1 MVGRDT
7 GDTRELFVLFSVSPE
22 EISFVCLFF
31 LLGVTW
37 TLDWRLATGERKR
50 QKIRN
55 DAPDDDDDDDGD
67 GDDAEWKCEPA
78 ASPRERI
85 STLKRK
91 TRRVV
96 VQHEQ

>member
-1 MVGRDT
+1 MASVLKNDHRRSEQNHQRQGRDK
-7 GDTRELFVLFSVSPE
+7 GPLFD
-22 EISFVCLFF
+22 
-31 LLGVTW
+31 W
-37 TLDWRLATGERKR
+37 DWRLAIGERKR

>member
-1 MVGRDT
+1 VVGRDT

-37 TLDWRLATGERKR
+37 TLDWRLEKESFYFY
-50 QKIRN
+50 
-55 DAPDDDDDDDGD
+55 DAPDDDDDGD

>member
-1 MVGRDT
+1 MLLWTNTKQNFVGC
-7 GDTRELFVLFSVSPE
+7 PKK
-22 EISFVCLFF
+22 
-31 LLGVTW
+31 
-37 TLDWRLATGERKR
+37 KR
-50 QKIRN
+50 RPPPT
-55 DAPDDDDDDDGD
+55 DGDDDDDDD
-67 GDDAEWKCEPA
+67 GDDAEWKCEAA

>member
-1 MVGRDT
+1 V
-7 GDTRELFVLFSVSPE
+7 
-22 EISFVCLFF
+22 
-31 LLGVTW
+31 LLGNF
-37 TLDWRLATGERKR
+37 LSPIANRERK
-50 QKIRN
+50 N

>member
-1 MVGRDT
+1 VIRVSCSCCF
-7 GDTRELFVLFSVSPE
+7 RYHLKKSLLFFFSVGCYLDIESK
-22 EISFVCLFF
+22 IFVGCPL
-31 LLGVTW
+31 TKNK
-37 TLDWRLATGERKR
+37 T
-50 QKIRN
+50 

-78 ASPRERI
+78 ASPCERI

>member
-1 MVGRDT
+1 MIRVSCSCCFRYHLKKSL
-7 GDTRELFVLFSVSPE
+7 LFVFFSCWV
-22 EISFVCLFF
+22 
-31 LLGVTW
+31 LLGHW
-37 TLDWRLATGERKR
+37 LAIGERKR

>member
-1 MVGRDT
+1 MIRVSCSCCFRYHLKKSL
-7 GDTRELFVLFSVSPE
+7 LFV
-22 EISFVCLFF
+22 CFF
-31 LLGVTW
+31 CWVLLGLLKAKFLSGV
-37 TLDWRLATGERKR
+37 RS

>member
-1 MVGRDT
+1 M
-7 GDTRELFVLFSVSPE
+7 
-22 EISFVCLFF
+22 
-31 LLGVTW
+31 
-37 TLDWRLATGERKR
+37 ATGERKR

>member
-37 TLDWRLATGERKR
+37 IIES
-50 QKIRN
+50 KIFVGCPLTKN
-55 DAPDDDDDDDGD
+55 KTDAPDDDDDDDGD
-67 GDDAEWKCEPA
+67 GDDA
-78 ASPRERI
+78 
-85 STLKRK
+85 
-91 TRRVV
+91 
-96 VQHEQ
+96 